1 VRYLMVNRVDEKRP
15 GAFEP
20 TPEVFVEMGKLLEE
34 MTKAGVLLAAEGVLP
49 TAVGARIRYQDDKR
63 TVTDGPFTEA
73 KEVIAGIAIV
83 EAPSMQVAIDWADRF
98 AAVIGDCEVEV
109 RQIAEAPPE

>member
-1 VRYLMVNRVDEKRP
+1 MRYLMVNRIDEKRP
-15 GAFEP
+15 GAFQP
-20 TPEVFVEMGKLLEE
+20 DPAVFAEMEKLMEE

-49 TAVGARIRYQDDKR
+49 TGTGALVRYRDDKR

-73 KEVIAGIAIV
+73 KEVIAGFAIV
-83 EAPSMQVAIDWADRF
+83 EVPSKEVAIEWADRF
-98 AAVIGDCEVEV
+98 GAILGDCEVEV

>member
-1 VRYLMVNRVDEKRP
+1 VRYLLVHYVDEKQP
-15 GAFEP
+15 GAFQP
-20 TPEVFVEMGKLLEE
+20 APEVFVRMGEFMEE

-49 TAVGARIRYQDDKR
+49 SAAGALIRYTDDKR

-73 KEVIAGIAIV
+73 KEVIAGFAILEV
-83 EAPSMQVAIDWADRF
+83 PSKEVAIEWADRF

-109 RQIAEAPPE
+109 RQIAEAPPA

>member
-1 VRYLMVNRVDEKRP
+1 MVNRVDEKQP

-20 TPEVFVEMGKLLEE
+20 SPEVFVRMGELIEE
-34 MTKAGVLLAAEGVLP
+34 MTKSGVLLAAEGVLP
-49 TAVGARIRYQDDKR
+49 SGAGARVRYEGDRR

-73 KEVIAGIAIV
+73 KEVIAGVAIV
-83 EAPSMQVAIDWADRF
+83 EAPSKEAAIGLADRF

-109 RQIAEAPPE
+109 RQIAEAPPA